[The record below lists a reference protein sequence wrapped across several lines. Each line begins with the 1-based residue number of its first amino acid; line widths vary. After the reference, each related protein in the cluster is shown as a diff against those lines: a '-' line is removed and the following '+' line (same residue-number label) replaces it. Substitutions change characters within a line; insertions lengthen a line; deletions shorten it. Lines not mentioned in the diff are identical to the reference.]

1 MGRSHCH
8 PILQRRKGRCRKVE
22 DLSQATLSG
31 STPHFLN
38 HCLVLLAYTSL
49 DHHSPVTQQGTRPIT
64 CPTLTHH
71 TLLAQVGT
79 KPRPWPQ
86 LIGLGQRLA
95 WRAANLH
102 GRAGLAEIGRTNQI
116 PSLRPDGEKWRG
128 SLAQT
133 MPRGRIEQRG
143 SKVQGKE
150 ARTPSRRE
158 ESRRL
163 AHSQPG
169 RPVQLRTRTRG
180 GDLRNRDHTL
190 TSPPPPAPEKP
201 GASDILLLPRR
212 SPPLARRC
220 RWMRRAPSPP

>member
-1 MGRSHCH
+1 MLSREVLSDSLQLHGLSDPSQTPPVVSVHGIVQARILEWVARFPLQSLHDTQAQLSEFPHSFCTSNLMGWTHCH

-22 DLSQATLSG
+22 DISQATLSG

-49 DHHSPVTQQGTRPIT
+49 DHRSPVTQHGTPPIT
-64 CPTLTHH
+64 CPTRTHH

-128 SLAQT
+128 
-133 MPRGRIEQRG
+133 PR
-143 SKVQGKE
+143 
-150 ARTPSRRE
+150 
-158 ESRRL
+158 L
-163 AHSQPG
+163 C
-169 RPVQLRTRTRG
+169 
-180 GDLRNRDHTL
+180 
-190 TSPPPPAPEKP
+190 PE
-201 GASDILLLPRR
+201 DV
-212 SPPLARRC
+212 
-220 RWMRRAPSPP
+220 